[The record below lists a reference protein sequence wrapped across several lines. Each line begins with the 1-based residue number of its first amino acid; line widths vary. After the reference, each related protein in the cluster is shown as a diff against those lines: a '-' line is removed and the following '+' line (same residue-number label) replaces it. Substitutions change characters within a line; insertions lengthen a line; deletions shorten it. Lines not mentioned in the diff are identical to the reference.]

1 MLSSAS
7 FVGIIALT
15 VTAVALTR
23 RSNQWLLATLGAAVT
38 LWAVHYGLLGSISG
52 AAVHA
57 VAAVSLFVAHA
68 LQNASVFTR
77 GLAGTAF
84 SAVGLGCTAY
94 FGIGFADVLAAV
106 GCVVITMSQFL
117 GRGNT
122 LRVGFMAGET
132 IFFGFAFMVGSVP
145 GMAVTAGNFMAGLIG
160 LYRRYRAVQSGLALD

>member
-7 FVGIIALT
+7 LIGIIALT

-68 LQNASVFTR
+68 PQNASVFAR

-84 SAVGLGCTAY
+84 SAVGVGCTAY
-94 FGIGFADVLAAV
+94 FGTGFADALAAI
-106 GCVVITMSQFL
+106 GCVVMTLSQFL
-117 GRGNT
+117 GRGNA
-122 LRVGFMAGET
+122 LRVGFMSGET

-145 GMAVTAGNFMAGLIG
+145 GMAVTAGNFMAGLVG
-160 LYRRYRAVQSGLALD
+160 LYRRYRALKSGFVFD